1 MKSDTSGRI
10 AWRIEEEEGEEGE
23 EEGEGE
29 ILVVVWEC
37 ETLSHRPGA
46 FLATIQGFSA

>member
-10 AWRIEEEEGEEGE
+10 AWRIEEEEEE